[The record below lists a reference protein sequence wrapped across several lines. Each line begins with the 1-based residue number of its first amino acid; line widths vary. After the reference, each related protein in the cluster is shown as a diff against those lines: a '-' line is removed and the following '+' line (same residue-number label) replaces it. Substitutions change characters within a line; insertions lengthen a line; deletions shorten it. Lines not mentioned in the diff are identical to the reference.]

1 MNTDSTP
8 ASPHPSG
15 RISADLSDWVTI
27 VTGASSGI
35 GAAIAATFAAAGSR
49 VVLVA
54 RRKKRLEQLADTI
67 RRQGGDALVCPADV
81 TRYNAIEDVVQQVL
95 KQWGCIDVM
104 VNNAGNAV
112 AKPLVETS
120 IEEID
125 LQLDVNL
132 RAVCYGSK
140 AVLSHMQERGRGN
153 IINIGSI
160 CSMRHFP
167 NFAAYVAAKFGVLGF
182 SRSLYEEVREDG
194 IRVNCLCPAAV
205 NTEWAELAG
214 AELPW
219 DADERLQP
227 DDLAQLALMC
237 CAMPRRVHLEHVVLW
252 PTCEATV

>member
-1 MNTDSTP
+1 MSTKTP
-8 ASPHPSG
+8 LPY
-15 RISADLSDWVTI
+15 ADVNLEDWVTI

-35 GAAIAATFAAAGSR
+35 GTAVARTFAAAGSR

-54 RRKKRLEQLADTI
+54 RREERLRQLADAI
-67 RRQGGDALVCPADV
+67 AQDGGEAMIEPADISH
-81 TRYNAIEDVVQQVL
+81 YANIEAVVNRVL
-95 KQWGCIDVM
+95 ERWGRIDVM

-112 AKPLVETS
+112 AKPLVES
-120 IEEID
+120 SVDEID

-132 RAVCYGSK
+132 RGVCYGSK
-140 AVLSHMQERGRGN
+140 AVLPHMLSRENGN

-167 NFAAYVAAKFGVLGF
+167 NYAAYVGAKFGVLGF
-182 SRSLYEEVREDG
+182 SRSLYEEVRESG

-219 DADERLQP
+219 DEDERLQP
-227 DDLAQLALMC
+227 DDLAQLALLC
-237 CAMPRRVHLEHVVLW
+237 CTVPKRVHLEHIVLW
-252 PTCEATV
+252 PTCEATA

>member
-1 MNTDSTP
+1 MTTEHRST
-8 ASPHPSG
+8 
-15 RISADLSDWVTI
+15 SAGAALQARLDDWVTI

-35 GAAIAATFAAAGSR
+35 GAAIARTFAGAGSR

-54 RRKKRLEQLADTI
+54 RREERLERLAKAI
-67 RRQGGDALVCPADV
+67 RGEGGEALIQPKDIS
-81 TRYNAIEDVVQQVL
+81 RYENVAGVVERAL
-95 KQWGCIDVM
+95 EHWGRIDVM

-112 AKPLVETS
+112 AKPLVES
-120 IEEID
+120 SVEEID

-132 RAVCYGSK
+132 RGVCYGSK
-140 AVLSHMQERGRGN
+140 AVLPHMLSRKSGN

-167 NFAAYVAAKFGVLGF
+167 DYATYVAAKFGVLGF
-182 SRSLYEEVREDG
+182 SRSLYEEVRESG

-219 DADERLQP
+219 DEDKRLQP
-227 DDLAQLALMC
+227 DDLAQLALLC
-237 CAMPRRVHLEHVVLW
+237 CTVPQRVHLEHIVLW
-252 PTCEATV
+252 PTCEPTV